1 MAILVKTC
9 KICSS
14 KFQPKYSTLENTC
27 GIECKIALFKTNS
40 DKKIKQKFKPIPK
53 VSKKRIVEN
62 LQYQVLRK
70 EFLEKEENRICPITK
85 KETTDIHHQKGRVG
99 NLFLNTSFWT
109 ALSREGHKY
118 VEENPDWSKENGY
131 SKSRLSND

>member
-1 MAILVKTC
+1 MTILLKTC

-27 GIECKIALFKTNS
+27 SIECKIALFKTNS

-70 EFLEKEENRICPITK
+70 EFLEKEENKICKISNEP
-85 KETTDIHHQKGRVG
+85 TTEIHHTYSGKDRARYYLDTTTWLAVSRSAH
-99 NLFLNTSFWT
+99 NWIHDNPKE
-109 ALSREGHKY
+109 SREM
-118 VEENPDWSKENGY
+118 GY
-131 SKSRLSND
+131 LM